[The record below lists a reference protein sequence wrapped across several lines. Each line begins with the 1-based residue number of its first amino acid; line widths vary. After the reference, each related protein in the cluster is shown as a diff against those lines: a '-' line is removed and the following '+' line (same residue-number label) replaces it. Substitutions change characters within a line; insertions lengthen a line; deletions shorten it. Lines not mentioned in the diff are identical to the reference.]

1 MRRTGVDMEIG
12 EKLGGG
18 DVNKLQLLLYILSV
32 GSLRMCICIRRQ
44 VMRVYEAR
52 TFWPHWMAAPPVTVY
67 WMPGS
72 PLCILPSSLLFLSL
86 SLPFI
91 LYSLF
96 FFPSVISFRPE
107 RERDRSQFSGV
118 NVRARERLYPPG
130 R

>member
-12 EKLGGG
+12 EKLGGGG

-32 GSLRMCICIRRQ
+32 GSLRMCMCIRRQ

-86 SLPFI
+86 SPF
-91 LYSLF
+91 YSIFSLLL
-96 FFPSVISFRPE
+96 SVGYFISPRE
-107 RERDRSQFSGV
+107 RERPFTIFGCKRT
-118 NVRARERLYPPG
+118 RA
-130 R
+130 

>member
-1 MRRTGVDMEIG
+1 MEIG

-32 GSLRMCICIRRQ
+32 GSLRMCMCIRRQ

-86 SLPFI
+86 SLSLLFYI
-91 LYSLF
+91 LS
-96 FFPSVISFRPE
+96 SSFRRLFHSAPRE
-107 RERDRSQFSGV
+107 RETVHNFRV
-118 NVRARERLYPPG
+118 
-130 R
+130 